1 MQLYKEENMKTK
13 KLLSVNATLLL
24 MALSFGVIAITVDG
38 FTAMLPLVSEEFNLT
53 SAQAGLYATAFFLTG
68 LVLVLVAGPI
78 VDRIGS
84 RNGLIGA
91 LLLVM
96 IFVFLYTIVPSF
108 TIILGLAIF
117 TGTAFTL
124 VTPSLTKGVIE
135 IVDPSKRAIS
145 NGLVQAGAAAGG
157 IVASFVVPLIGENLG
172 WRYGVYLGVV
182 LAAVMLLLVTR
193 YFFPSELGD
202 PKPKSTTKYRE
213 NLGKI
218 VRNPLIWIVAS
229 MGIVVGL
236 SVGTITIH
244 YTLYLSRDL
253 AYSASAAGFYLALF
267 NAGGVIGNPLFGYI
281 NDKYLNSNRRT
292 GLFGLSL
299 SIAALYVFMA
309 FVVGSGALGGLLLGI
324 FSFIFGAFAFAS
336 IGLLFTAIG
345 DVAGPVL
352 MGTGTTILLIFS
364 RSTLVIGPAI
374 LGQIADETGS
384 YQQSWLIS
392 AAVIAVVAT
401 LFYVLSAKYKSQLQ
415 R

>member
-1 MQLYKEENMKTK
+1 MSSTTK
-13 KLLSVNATLLL
+13 KLLTVNQTLLL
-24 MALSFGVIAITVDG
+24 MAASFGVIAITVDG
-38 FTAMLPLVSEEFNLT
+38 FTAMLPLVSAEFNLT

-96 IFVFLYTIVPSF
+96 VFVFLYTIVPSF
-108 TIILGLAIF
+108 SIILGLAIF

-124 VTPSLTKGVIE
+124 VTPSLTKGVVE

-157 IVASFVVPLIGENLG
+157 IVASFVVPSLGEAFG
-172 WRYGVYLGVV
+172 WRYGVYLGVL
-182 LAAVMLLLVTR
+182 LAAVALLLVTR
-193 YFFPSELGD
+193 FYFPSELGD
-202 PKPKSTTKYRE
+202 RTTKSAVNYRE
-213 NLGKI
+213 NFKKI
-218 VRNPLIWIVAS
+218 VRNPLIWIIAS

-244 YTLYLSRDL
+244 YTLFLSRDL

-267 NAGGVIGNPLFGYI
+267 NAGGVLGNPLFGYI
-281 NDKYLNSNRRT
+281 NDKYMQSNRRL
-292 GLFGLSL
+292 GLFGV
-299 SIAALYVFMA
+299 SIGIALLYVVLA
-309 FVVGSGALGGLLLGI
+309 LVVGTGGLSNLLLGS

-345 DVAGPVL
+345 DVAGPAL

-364 RSTLVIGPAI
+364 RSTLVVGPAI
-374 LGQIADETGS
+374 LGQIADDTGS

-392 AAVIAVVAT
+392 GAVIAIVAS
-401 LFYVLSAKYKSQLQ
+401 LFFLLSARYKDKLK
-415 R
+415 RA

>member
-1 MQLYKEENMKTK
+1 MSSTTK
-13 KLLSVNATLLL
+13 KLLTVNQTLLL
-24 MALSFGVIAITVDG
+24 MAASFGVIAITVDG
-38 FTAMLPLVSEEFNLT
+38 FTAMLPLVSAEFNLT

-96 IFVFLYTIVPSF
+96 VFVFLYTIVPSF
-108 TIILGLAIF
+108 SIILGLAIF

-124 VTPSLTKGVIE
+124 VTPSLTKGVVE

-157 IVASFVVPLIGENLG
+157 IVASFVVPSLGEAFG
-172 WRYGVYLGVV
+172 WRYGVYLGVL
-182 LAAVMLLLVTR
+182 LAAVALLLVTR
-193 YFFPSELGD
+193 FYFPSELGD
-202 PKPKSTTKYRE
+202 RTPKSAVNYRE
-213 NLGKI
+213 NFKKI
-218 VRNPLIWIVAS
+218 VRNPLIWIIAS

-244 YTLYLSRDL
+244 YTLFLSRDL

-267 NAGGVIGNPLFGYI
+267 NAGGVLGNPLFGYI
-281 NDKYLNSNRRT
+281 NDKYMQSNRRL
-292 GLFGLSL
+292 GLFGV
-299 SIAALYVFMA
+299 SIGIALLYVVLA
-309 FVVGSGALGGLLLGI
+309 LVVGTGGLSNLLLGS

-345 DVAGPVL
+345 DVAGPAL

-364 RSTLVIGPAI
+364 RSTLVVGPAI
-374 LGQIADETGS
+374 LGQIADDTGS

-392 AAVIAVVAT
+392 GAVIAIVAS
-401 LFYVLSAKYKSQLQ
+401 LFFLLSARYKDKLK
-415 R
+415 RA

>member
-1 MQLYKEENMKTK
+1 MLKAK
-13 KLLSVNATLLL
+13 KALSVNATLLL

-91 LLLVM
+91 LLLVAV
-96 IFVFLYTIVPSF
+96 FVFLYTIVPSF

-124 VTPSLTKGVIE
+124 VTPSLTKGVVE

-157 IVASFVVPLIGENLG
+157 IVASFVVPTIGENFG
-172 WRYGVYLGVV
+172 WRFGVYLGVGLAV
-182 LAAVMLLLVTR
+182 LALLAVIR
-193 YFFPSELGD
+193 FYFPSEIGE
-202 PKPKSTTKYRE
+202 PKPKSTVKYRE
-213 NLGKI
+213 NLKQI

-236 SVGTITIH
+236 SIGTITIH
-244 YTLYLSRDL
+244 YTLFLSRDL

-267 NAGGVIGNPLFGYI
+267 NAGGVVGNPLFGFI
-281 NDKYLNSNRRT
+281 NDKYLNSNRRI
-292 GLFGLSL
+292 GLFGISL
-299 SIAALYVFMA
+299 SIAALYVFLA
-309 FVVGSGALGGLLLGI
+309 LVVGNGVFGGLLLGI

-336 IGLLFTAIG
+336 VGLLFTAIG
-345 DVAGPVL
+345 DVAGPAL

-364 RSTLVIGPAI
+364 RTTLVIGPAI
-374 LGQIADETGS
+374 LGQIADDTGS
-384 YQQSWLIS
+384 YQQSWLLS
-392 AAVIAVVAT
+392 AAIIAVVAT
-401 LFYVLSAKYKSQLQ
+401 LFFALSARYKDQL
-415 R
+415 RRS

>member
-1 MQLYKEENMKTK
+1 MLKAK
-13 KLLSVNATLLL
+13 KALSVNATLLL

-91 LLLVM
+91 LLLVAV
-96 IFVFLYTIVPSF
+96 FVFLYTIVPSF

-124 VTPSLTKGVIE
+124 VTPSLTKGVVE

-157 IVASFVVPLIGENLG
+157 IVASFVVPTIGENFG
-172 WRYGVYLGVV
+172 WRFGVYLGVGLAV
-182 LAAVMLLLVTR
+182 LALLAVIR
-193 YFFPSELGD
+193 FYFPSEIGE
-202 PKPKSTTKYRE
+202 PKPKSTVKYRE
-213 NLGKI
+213 NLKQI

-236 SVGTITIH
+236 SIGTITIH
-244 YTLYLSRDL
+244 YTLFLSRDL

-267 NAGGVIGNPLFGYI
+267 NAGGVVGNPLFGFI
-281 NDKYLNSNRRT
+281 NDKYLNSNRRI
-292 GLFGLSL
+292 GLFGISL
-299 SIAALYVFMA
+299 SIAALYVFLA
-309 FVVGSGALGGLLLGI
+309 LIVGNGVFGGLLLGI

-336 IGLLFTAIG
+336 VGLLFTAIG
-345 DVAGPVL
+345 DVAGPAL

-364 RSTLVIGPAI
+364 RTTLVIGPAI
-374 LGQIADETGS
+374 LGQIADDTGS
-384 YQQSWLIS
+384 YQQSWLLS
-392 AAVIAVVAT
+392 AAIIAVVAT
-401 LFYVLSAKYKSQLQ
+401 LFFVLSARYKDQL
-415 R
+415 RRS

>member
-1 MQLYKEENMKTK
+1 MSTKAK
-13 KLLSVNATLLL
+13 KLLSVNQTLLI

-38 FTAMLPLVSEEFNLT
+38 FTAMLPLVSAEFNLT

-91 LLLVM
+91 LSLVAV
-96 IFVFLYTIVPSF
+96 FVFLYTIVPSF

-124 VTPSLTKGVIE
+124 VTPSLTKGVVE

-157 IVASFVVPLIGENLG
+157 IVASFVVPTIGENFG
-172 WRYGVYLGVV
+172 WRFGVYLGVA
-182 LAAVMLLLVTR
+182 LALLALLAVVR
-193 YFFPSELGD
+193 FYFPSQIGE
-202 PKPKSTTKYRE
+202 PKPKSTVKYRE
-213 NLGKI
+213 NLKKI

-244 YTLYLSRDL
+244 YTLFLSRDL

-267 NAGGVIGNPLFGYI
+267 NAGGVVGNPLFGFI

-292 GLFGLSL
+292 GLFGVSL
-299 SIAALYVFMA
+299 GIAALYVVLA
-309 FVVGSGALGGLLLGI
+309 LVVGTGALGSLFLGL
-324 FSFIFGAFAFAS
+324 FSFVFGAFAFAS

-345 DVAGPVL
+345 DVAGPAL

-392 AAVIAVVAT
+392 GAIIAIVST
-401 LFYVLSAKYKSQLQ
+401 LFFLLSARYKDQL
-415 R
+415 RRA

>member
-1 MQLYKEENMKTK
+1 MLKAK
-13 KLLSVNATLLL
+13 KALSVNATLLL

-91 LLLVM
+91 LLLVAV
-96 IFVFLYTIVPSF
+96 FVFLYTIVPSF

-124 VTPSLTKGVIE
+124 VTPSLTKGVVE

-157 IVASFVVPLIGENLG
+157 IVASFVVPTIGENFG
-172 WRYGVYLGVV
+172 WRFGVYLGVGLAV
-182 LAAVMLLLVTR
+182 LALLAVIR
-193 YFFPSELGD
+193 FYFPSEIGE
-202 PKPKSTTKYRE
+202 PKPKSTVKYRE
-213 NLGKI
+213 NLKQI

-236 SVGTITIH
+236 SIGTITIH
-244 YTLYLSRDL
+244 YTLFLSRDL

-267 NAGGVIGNPLFGYI
+267 NAGGVVGNPLFGFI
-281 NDKYLNSNRRT
+281 NDKYLNSNRRI
-292 GLFGLSL
+292 GLFGISL
-299 SIAALYVFMA
+299 SIAALYVFLA
-309 FVVGSGALGGLLLGI
+309 LVVGNGVFGGLLLGI

-336 IGLLFTAIG
+336 VGLLFTAIG
-345 DVAGPVL
+345 DVAGPAL

-364 RSTLVIGPAI
+364 RTTLVIGPAI
-374 LGQIADETGS
+374 LGQIADDTGS
-384 YQQSWLIS
+384 YQQSWLLS
-392 AAVIAVVAT
+392 AAIIAIVAT
-401 LFYVLSAKYKSQLQ
+401 LFFVLSARYKDQL
-415 R
+415 RRS